1 MCGLWYFTGTVFC
14 GAGYGRADPR
24 TEGAI
29 RSLGVAHPGAEA
41 GSTTDAPGYE
51 YKVKKK
57 SAGLFCP
64 FSVKVSGSINDIL
77 VIVLLVV

>member
-1 MCGLWYFTGTVFC
+1 M
-14 GAGYGRADPR
+14 
-24 TEGAI
+24 
-29 RSLGVAHPGAEA
+29 GVAHPGAEA